1 MTGYFRSVDI
11 GNLHLEGNVFAAP
24 MSGYTDRVTRG
35 LALFEGAVLAYT
47 EMISAEALIRNS
59 GRILSMMNRADGEAF
74 LAVQL
79 FGSSPE
85 TLGRAAVLATQSGAD
100 LLDLNAG

>member
-59 GRILSMMNRADGEAF
+59 GRTLSMMNRADGEGAISGGRR
-74 LAVQL
+74 AGS
-79 FGSSPE
+79 FGKS
-85 TLGRAAVLATQSGAD
+85 RRHVRYFW
-100 LLDLNAG
+100 